1 MATTQNLFPTYSV
14 PTIETPTA
22 AQERKYRRSLYF
34 DFDTGDS
41 LQDGAGKIVEA
52 DGREAYKQWCM
63 KVAMTERFTRLAY
76 TTDIGTEMIDALAQ
90 EDREAVQSAIERTI
104 TEALMVNP
112 KTEYVRG
119 FAFTWESDSLFCT
132 CVVKGQ
138 DWEEFPLALPAEQ
151 EVKSIG

>member
-1 MATTQNLFPTYSV
+1 MIDVKKLKYQFIGISEDGTQLDITGATEDQGWEEGEGEL
-14 PTIETPTA
+14 
-22 AQERKYRRSLYF
+22 
-34 DFDTGDS
+34 
-41 LQDGAGKIVEA
+41 
-52 DGREAYKQWCM
+52 
-63 KVAMTERFTRLAY
+63 AMTERFTRLAY

-138 DWEEFPLALPAEQ
+138 DWEEFSLAIPAEQ
-151 EVKSIG
+151 EVNSIG